1 MFKRKGLMIDSSRN
15 SVKKPETVKRLIDLM
30 SNMGY
35 NTLMLYTE
43 DTYEIKDRPHFGY
56 LRGRYSAD
64 ELKDLDEYASE
75 KGIELIPCIQTL
87 GHLNQ
92 ITRWYP
98 GMFDCESILFTDE
111 EGTYLFIDE
120 MLKSVSECFKTRTV
134 HIGMDE
140 AYMLGRGK
148 HLDKH
153 GYEERSSIMKRHL
166 QRVSEIAEKYG
177 LKPIFWGDMFD
188 KEIEKGENG
197 SDYLPQCITPVYW
210 DYYSADKQ
218 HYDHKMSG
226 YKHFAPDFWFAG
238 GIWTWTGFAPHNDF
252 AIRASES
259 AIKSAEEV
267 GVNNVF
273 FTLWGDDGAECPLF
287 SVLPS
292 IYYVSRLMDGEHD
305 AEKIKQGFFDMFG
318 IKFDDFMLL
327 DLPEINH
334 TEQNRDRFVNPE
346 KYMLYNDCFLGMF
359 DSTVTSERNAV
370 YARAESALSAFV
382 ENKDFGYLF
391 KCLSALCGVLKIK
404 NDIGIRTRAAYIKK
418 DSAALKALISDYDT
432 MLAAIEKFYLALREQ
447 WLTESKPFGFEVQD
461 ARLGGLIQRV
471 KHCRSRL
478 TDYLDEKIPSIP
490 ELEEEIIAAYGTDCD
505 LCFNNYKLAAT
516 TSVM

>member
-15 SVKKPETVKRLIDLM
+15 AVKTPETVKRLMDLM
-30 SNMGY
+30 SRMGY

-56 LRGRYSAD
+56 LRGRYSAE
-64 ELKDLDEYASE
+64 ELKALDEYAAS

-98 GMFDCESILFTDE
+98 GMFDCENILLTDE
-111 EGTYLFIDE
+111 EETYFFIE
-120 MLKSVSECFKTRTV
+120 NVLKTVSECFKSRTV

-148 HLDKH
+148 HLDSH

-166 QRVSEIAEKYG
+166 QRVSEIAEKYN
-177 LKPIFWGDMFD
+177 LTPIIWGDMFNS
-188 KEIEKGENG
+188 EIEQGKNG
-197 SDYLPQCITPVYW
+197 SDYLPECITPVYW
-210 DYYSADKQ
+210 DYYSAEKQ
-218 HYDHKMSG
+218 HYDRKMSG

-238 GIWTWTGFAPHNDF
+238 GLWTWTGFAPHNDF
-252 AIRASES
+252 SIRASEA

-267 GVNNVF
+267 GVENVF
-273 FTLWGDDGAECPLF
+273 FTLWGDDGAECPMF

-292 IYYVSRLMDGEHD
+292 MYYVSRLLDGEHD
-305 AEKIKQGFFDMFG
+305 EEKIKQGFYEMFN

-334 TEQNRDRFVNPE
+334 TEKNCNRFVNPE
-346 KYMLYNDCFLGMF
+346 KYMLYNDCFLGIF
-359 DSTVTSERNAV
+359 DSTVTSERNEV
-370 YARAESALSAFV
+370 YSRAEAALSALF
-382 ENKDFGYLF
+382 ENKDFGYMF
-391 KCLSALCGVLKIK
+391 GCLSALCGVLKIK
-404 NDIGIRTRAAYIKK
+404 NDIGVRTRRAYTQK
-418 DSAALKALISDYDT
+418 DKDALKALLSDYD
-432 MLAAIEKFYLALREQ
+432 AITEALEKFYSAFRRQ
-447 WLTESKPFGFEVQD
+447 WLIENKPFGFEVQD
-461 ARLGGLIQRV
+461 ARIGGLIQRV
-471 KHCRSRL
+471 KNCRSRL
-478 TDYLDEKIPSIP
+478 TDYLDGKIPAVP
-490 ELEEEIIAAYGTDCD
+490 ELEEEIIAIYGTDCD
-505 LCFNNYKLAAT
+505 LCFNNYKLSVT